1 MPLLKISYVLQTNK
15 DIGHGYE
22 YSLSKTTRRQDADGA
37 ASKQEVSKPSGLR
50 IGSRGRRHEVGGQIG
65 INYLLTKVLQ
75 PRPRDGRG

>member
-1 MPLLKISYVLQTNK
+1 MYIAPPGKEV
-15 DIGHGYE
+15 GRGYE
-22 YSLSKTTRRQDADGA
+22 NSQSKTTRRQEADGA

-50 IGSRGRRHEVGGQIG
+50 IGSRGRRHEVGGQID